1 MRRMQ
6 VMESYRQEYAELGH
20 KRLRCADPRN
30 APRTSVF
37 VNQMPC
43 QGLLVE
49 SFEERPG
56 LVS

>member
-6 VMESYRQEYAELGH
+6 VMKSYRQEYAELRY
-20 KRLRCADPRN
+20 KQLRRADPRN

-37 VNQMPC
+37 VNQVPC

-56 LVS
+56 LMS

>member
-1 MRRMQ
+1 MRRMR
-6 VMESYRQEYAELGH
+6 VMESYRIEYAELGD
-20 KRLRCADPRN
+20 KGLRRADPGN

-37 VNQMPC
+37 VNQVPC

>member
-1 MRRMQ
+1 MQ

-37 VNQMPC
+37 VNQVPC